1 MPPAGDAVLLSLF
14 SSLPSLP
21 KQPYLQYTA
30 AMVVAAYAKWLAQ
43 SAQAG
48 QQHLLTQLL
57 QMLTKGEASFRSF
70 DDPAGP
76 VCGSSRHSL
85 HRQGKLHELP
95 QQLEL
100 RNLSLAV
107 LLPHA

>member
-14 SSLPSLP
+14 TSLPSLP

-30 AMVVAAYAKWLAQ
+30 AMVVAAYAKWLAK

-57 QMLTKGEASFRSF
+57 QMLTKGETHIRS
-70 DDPAGP
+70 A
-76 VCGSSRHSL
+76 L
-85 HRQGKLHELP
+85 LA
-95 QQLEL
+95 QLD
-100 RNLSLAV
+100 N
-107 LLPHA
+107 PM

>member
-1 MPPAGDAVLLSLF
+1 MQLHFCCRAVCRQMPPAGDAVLLSLF

-57 QMLTKGEASFRSF
+57 QMLTKGEFLLLQSA
-70 DDPAGP
+70 
-76 VCGSSRHSL
+76 
-85 HRQGKLHELP
+85 
-95 QQLEL
+95 
-100 RNLSLAV
+100 SLAQLDNPV
-107 LLPHA
+107 

>member
-14 SSLPSLP
+14 TSLPSLP

-30 AMVVAAYAKWLAQ
+30 AMVVAAYAKWLSQ

-57 QMLTKGEASFRSF
+57 QMLTKGEMLSRSALLAQL
-70 DDPAGP
+70 DTGVRAQSTACLAGTSHMS
-76 VCGSSRHSL
+76 VF
-85 HRQGKLHELP
+85 
-95 QQLEL
+95 QL
-100 RNLSLAV
+100 SM
-107 LLPHA
+107 